1 MHIRLFGKRYSC
13 KLNKVRSLSQDV
25 GRGITKNVFVI
36 SLVSFFNDIASEM
49 IYPIVPIFLMTVLGA
64 PVTIVGLIEGIA
76 ESTASILRVF
86 SGWFSDKLKSRKP
99 FMVVGYGLSALS
111 KAILAASFH
120 WSMVLGGRF
129 LDRFGKGIRTSA
141 RDALITE
148 SSEAQYRGSV
158 FGFHRAVDTMG
169 ALVGPLIALALLSKF
184 GHNLRFIFYLAVI
197 PSVIG
202 IVLLAV
208 FVKDIRKRQNHKN
221 APLFR
226 LRDMELSRDF
236 KIYLIVSAVFT
247 IGNSSDAF
255 LILRALNLGL
265 SLSLTIAVYT
275 LFNLFYAIFSHPA
288 GIISDRIGQK
298 KVLLCGFCLFAL
310 VYFLFGIITEQY
322 LLWVLFPLYG
332 LYMALT
338 EGIGKAYISLLV
350 RKDFTGTTY
359 GIYQTLIGIVTFFS
373 SLIAGFLWKYIAPG
387 APFIFGGITALI
399 AFVIFAVSMRRVDQT
414 A

>member
-1 MHIRLFGKRYSC
+1 MHIRLFCKRYSC
-13 KLNKVRSLSQDV
+13 RLRKVRRLSQGV

-49 IYPIVPIFLMTVLGA
+49 IYPIVPIFLTTVLGA

-99 FMVVGYGLSALS
+99 FMVVGYGLSAFS

-202 IVLLAV
+202 IILLAV
-208 FVKDIRKRQNHKN
+208 FVKDIRKRQNRGE
-221 APLFR
+221 APSFR
-226 LRDMELSRDF
+226 LWDIELSREF
-236 KIYLIVSAVFT
+236 KIFLTVSAVFA

-255 LILRALNLGL
+255 LILRAHELGL
-265 SLSLTIAVYT
+265 SLSLTIVVYT
-275 LFNLFYAIFSHPA
+275 LFNFFYAVFSHPA

-298 KVLLCGFCLFAL
+298 KVLLWGLCLFAL
-310 VYFLFGIITEQY
+310 VYFLFGIITQQY

-332 LYMALT
+332 VYMALT

-350 RKDFTGTTY
+350 RKDFTGTAY
-359 GIYQTLIGIVTFFS
+359 GIYQTLIGVITFLS
-373 SLIAGFLWKYIAPG
+373 SLIAGFLWKYIGPG
-387 APFIFGGITALI
+387 VPFIFGGFTALA
-399 AFVIFAVSMRRVDQT
+399 AFVIFAVSMRRGDRT
-414 A
+414 T

>member
-1 MHIRLFGKRYSC
+1 
-13 KLNKVRSLSQDV
+13 VRRLSQSV
-25 GRGITKNVFVI
+25 RRGITKNVFVI

-49 IYPIVPIFLMTVLGA
+49 IYPIVPIFLTTVLGA

-76 ESTASILRVF
+76 ESTAGILRVF

-111 KAILAASFH
+111 KAVLAASFH

-141 RDALITE
+141 RDALLSE

-184 GHNLRFIFYLAVI
+184 GQNLRFVFYLAVI
-197 PSVIG
+197 PAAIGVI
-202 IVLLAV
+202 LLAV
-208 FVKDIRKRQNHKN
+208 FVKDIRKQKDR
-221 APLFR
+221 PDVPSFR
-226 LRDMELSRDF
+226 LRDVELSRDF
-236 KIYLIVSAVFT
+236 KIFLVVSAVFA

-255 LILRALNLGL
+255 LILRAQNLGL

-275 LFNLFYAIFSHPA
+275 LFNFFYAISSHPA

-298 KVLLCGFCLFAL
+298 KVLLWGFCLFAL
-310 VYFLFGIITEQY
+310 VYSLFGIITEQY

-332 LYMALT
+332 VYMALT

-359 GIYQTLIGIVTFFS
+359 GIYQTLIGVLTFLS
-373 SLIAGFLWKYIAPG
+373 SLIAGFLWKYITPG
-387 APFIFGGITALI
+387 APFIFGGIMAMA
-399 AFVIFAVSMRRVDQT
+399 AFIIFAASMKRVDPT
-414 A
+414 AG